1 MYKDTSFY
9 GSLVRYSKT
18 HQGAAIYNR
27 FLNAVQKTYPQYL
40 DEVSGM
46 AKGSGIDFSVVY

>member
-1 MYKDTSFY
+1 MSKDAFFHV
-9 GSLVRYSKT
+9 LIVPYSKT

-27 FLNAVQKTYPQYL
+27 FLNAVRKTYPQYL

-46 AKGSGIDFSVVY
+46 ANGSGIDFSRV